1 MDASVELVKQCLSSV
16 VYIHAE
22 VPAAHPSTRILGD
35 ERMGT
40 GTVID
45 PSGLILTVNYV
56 VMGAETIQVSFAKG
70 RTQRAEIVAQDFEL
84 GLALLKVKRTGL
96 ASVPVAS
103 SERLERGQSVFALG
117 STGPRERRVA
127 GGLLTY
133 LGEFVAYWEYL
144 LERSLVCSASNPGF
158 GGGPLFTVAGRMVGV
173 VSLNL
178 SEIGRCSLAIPG
190 ECFEQN
196 RAEYLRYG
204 RAISRPQR
212 AWLGV
217 FAHPLDEGVVVAG
230 RGRPQGGRRGGAPE
244 DGRRGPG
251 RSRRREQARG
261 HHAGRRGG
269 EGEVGRRG
277 RPRRQ
282 RRRAAAGAVRPDDRR
297 AVEGGLRAGAPVHG
311 ALHPRRAAG
320 HEAEEVGAHPRH
332 PVELGQAARGRPRS
346 LQRHPSRHR
355 GNVQDPCRW

>member
-1 MDASVELVKQCLSSV
+1 
-16 VYIHAE
+16 
-22 VPAAHPSTRILGD
+22 
-35 ERMGT
+35 
-40 GTVID
+40 
-45 PSGLILTVNYV
+45 
-56 VMGAETIQVSFAKG
+56 MGAETIQVSFAKG

-204 RAISRPQR
+204 RAIRRPPWAWPRRAR
-212 AWLGV
+212 AWPC
-217 FAHPLDEGVVVAG
+217 A
-230 RGRPQGGRRGGAPE
+230 RGERPT
-244 DGRRGPG
+244 
-251 RSRRREQARG
+251 SRRR
-261 HHAGRRGG
+261 
-269 EGEVGRRG
+269 
-277 RPRRQ
+277 PRRCA
-282 RRRAAAGAVRPDDRR
+282 RRRA
-297 AVEGGLRAGAPVHG
+297 
-311 ALHPRRAAG
+311 
-320 HEAEEVGAHPRH
+320 
-332 PVELGQAARGRPRS
+332 PRS
-346 LQRHPSRHR
+346 WPFPPTRASSRTSR
-355 GNVQDPCRW
+355 GSSER